1 MIAVQQEATHKKNKE
16 IIAWD
21 GEGENIKKEH
31 RLILLANSEGN
42 LIIDRERKGR
52 LNYKNWLPFLCS
64 KPNAIN
70 VWFSF
75 GYDVNMMFKDISLKQ
90 KISLFGESKKTVI
103 EVNNEN
109 FIVKYIPR
117 KILTINHNN
126 KTFTHYDV
134 FGFFQTSFEK
144 TLTNWN
150 IEIPEIIKEGKK
162 LRSDF
167 TKQTLDFI
175 IKYNFTECEKLLEL
189 VSLLRTAIHNAKIP
203 QLRSWHGAG
212 AIASRFLDMWGVDEQ
227 QTNIKPNEKTMQL
240 FEARKYAYFGGRS
253 ELFAR
258 GLQNKPIYQY
268 DINSA
273 YPYACCFIP
282 SLKNKQWYHVSRQHT
297 RKIKKDA
304 FGLIHV
310 KWDLPYNTRVGPLPF
325 RRTDN
330 AIIFP
335 RSGEGWYHNIEV
347 QTALEQKYPLEL
359 IEAHILEPPYDY
371 FLKEPIL
378 EMAAHR
384 LELKQK
390 KDFAHIPIKLG
401 LNSVYGKIAQRPI
414 KREDE
419 SYTLGKYSELF
430 WAGFITAKT
439 RSMLLETINKNN
451 IIMLA
456 TDGIFSPSKL
466 SNITLGPDLGQW
478 EYTEHKNANFLL
490 SGVYALQDLENKWHV
505 KTRGYTNLTHEL
517 FQKVYQ
523 KQIAQEEV
531 AFYENRFI
539 TIKLGLKSR
548 LFHAANF
555 QPIQR
560 ILNWNNNKKR
570 IFHDIEAKYSDSITT
585 HQPPDQPISKMYNPK
600 GDELFKPMQETALT
614 NSISEDEL

>member
-1 MIAVQQEATHKKNKE
+1 MIAVQPEAKLKK

-31 RLILLANSEGN
+31 RLILVANSEGN
-42 LIIDRERKGR
+42 LIIDRQRKGQFTYR
-52 LNYKNWLPFLCS
+52 EWLPFLCS
-64 KPNAIN
+64 RPNTIN

-75 GYDVNMMFKDISLKQ
+75 GYDVNMMFKDLDLESK
-90 KISLFGESKKTVI
+90 KSLFGQSKKTPI
-103 EVNNEN
+103 EVNNE
-109 FIVKYIPR
+109 IYVIKYIPR
-117 KILTINHNN
+117 KILTITHNN

-150 IEIPEIIKEGKK
+150 ITTPEIITKGKK

-167 TKQTLDFI
+167 TKQELDFI
-175 IKYNFTECEKLLEL
+175 IQYNFAECEKLLEL
-189 VSLLRTAIHNAKIP
+189 VTLLREAIHNAQIP

-212 AIASRFLDMWGVDEQ
+212 AIASRFLDSWGVADQ
-227 QTNIKPNEKTMQL
+227 QTNIKPTEATTQL
-240 FEARKYAYFGGRS
+240 FEARKFAYFGGRS
-253 ELFAR
+253 ELFSR
-258 GLQNKPIYQY
+258 GLQKRAIYQY

-273 YPYACCFIP
+273 YPFACCFIP
-282 SLKNKQWYHVSRQHT
+282 ALHDKQWYYVKQQNT

-310 KWDLPYNTRVGPLPF
+310 KWNLPYNTRVGPLPF
-325 RRTDN
+325 RRQDN

-347 QTALEQKYPLEL
+347 QTAIEQGYKLEL
-359 IEAHILEPPYDY
+359 VEAHILESPYDY

-378 EMAAHR
+378 DMAAHR

-419 SYTLGKYSELF
+419 TYTLGKYSELF

-439 RSMLLETINKNN
+439 RSMLLQSINKTNV
-451 IIMLA
+451 IMVA
-456 TDGIFSPSKL
+456 TDGIFSPTKL
-466 SNITLGPDLGQW
+466 KNIQLGSDLGQW

-490 SGVYALQDLENKWHV
+490 SGVYALQDLENNWHV

-517 FQKVYQ
+517 FKEVYR

-539 TIKLGLKSR
+539 TIKLALKSP

-570 IFHDIEAKYSDSITT
+570 IFDNIEAPFSDSITT
-585 HQPPDQPISKMYNPK
+585 HRPPEQKISKMYNPK
-600 GDELFKPMQETALT
+600 GDELFNPLPETTLT
-614 NSISEDEL
+614 ESISEEEL